1 MVTSSEPLVPLLPVQ
16 APEAAQEVA
25 LVEDQVKVTIES
37 NKTEDDEEERLAV
50 GVGSVGVVLPP
61 PPPPPPPPH
70 PDKRIITRAAENVLF
85 LNIFYKYIKKR

>member
-1 MVTSSEPLVPLLPVQ
+1 MVTSSLPLVPLLPVQ

-37 NKTEDDEEERLAV
+37 NETEDDEEERLAV
-50 GVGSVGVVLPP
+50 GLGSEGVGD

-70 PDKRIITRAAENVLF
+70 AAINVKTKIVERKKL
-85 LNIFYKYIKKR
+85 LNLKIQLKH

>member
-50 GVGSVGVVLPP
+50 GLGSEGVGD

-70 PDKRIITRAAENVLF
+70 AAINVKTKIVERKKL
-85 LNIFYKYIKKR
+85 LNLKIQLKH